1 MSSICCGEKKLSRD
15 WVGGGEMGSGLK
27 CFLNPE
33 AHIRSDIWEGR
44 EGAIWASGGR
54 MCQAEGTESAKALRW
69 IVLTEA
75 SVAAVQ

>member
-1 MSSICCGEKKLSRD
+1 
-15 WVGGGEMGSGLK
+15 MGSGLK

-54 MCQAEGTESAKALRW
+54 MFQAEGTESAKALRW
-69 IVLTEA
+69 IVL
-75 SVAAVQ
+75 AV